1 MWGRRTAYLL
11 TLLGSLVFYGFYK
24 EWLSWIAMTTIFF
37 LPILSLLISLPAMLT
52 VKATLRCPQMV
63 RMGMPARTAQHLEC
77 MFPIP
82 PLKSR
87 IRLHNSL
94 SGESFLG
101 EPGELIPT
109 GHCGMMLVTY
119 DELMVYDYLGLF
131 KWRLRRPERTTVY
144 ILPKPVPGTYVP
156 EVAGKAVSLW
166 RPKRGGGF
174 SENHDLR
181 PYRPGDD
188 LRNLHWK
195 MSAKT
200 GKLIYREPI
209 EPVQN
214 GYVLTLSLSGNGEEL
229 DRKLGRLLWVSTQ
242 LNAKQLEHEVRCRTG
257 GGLVQFEVTDK
268 DSLEAGLCRL
278 LEGPVTSA
286 EEDPE
291 HNDVL
296 WSHHIGGDT
305 DEA

>member
-1 MWGRRTAYLL
+1 MWGRRIAYLL

-37 LPILSLLISLPAMLT
+37 LPLLSLLFSLPAMLT
-52 VKATLRCPQMV
+52 VKASLRCPQTV
-63 RMGMPARTAQHLEC
+63 RMGIPARIALHLDC
-77 MFPIP
+77 LFPIP
-82 PLKSR
+82 PVKSR

-94 SGESFLG
+94 SQESFLG

-109 GHCGMMLVTY
+109 NHCGVMIISC
-119 DELMVYDYLGLF
+119 DELLVYDYLGLF
-131 KWRLRRPERTTVY
+131 RRRLRGQDKTRVY
-144 ILPKPVPGTYVP
+144 VLPKPVPGAQLP
-156 EVAGKAVSLW
+156 ELAGKAVSLW

-214 GYVLTLSLSGNGEEL
+214 GYLLTLSLCGNAEEL
-229 DRKLGRLLWVSTQ
+229 DRKLGRLLWISTQ
-242 LNAKQLEHEVRCRTG
+242 LTVKQLEHDVRCRTG
-257 GGLVQFEVTDK
+257 SGEVQFQVTDK
-268 DSLEAGLCRL
+268 DSLEVGMCRL
-278 LEGPVTSA
+278 LEGPAAGA
-286 EEDPE
+286 ESEPE
-291 HNDVL
+291 HGDVL

>member
-11 TLLGSLVFYGFYK
+11 TLLGSVVFYGFYK
-24 EWLSWIAMTTIFF
+24 EWLSWIAMMAIFF
-37 LPILSLLISLPAMLT
+37 LPLLSLILSLPAMLT
-52 VKATLRCPQMV
+52 VRASLRCPKTV
-63 RMGMPARTAQHLEC
+63 RMGMPARTALHFDC

-82 PLKSR
+82 PVKSR
-87 IRLHNSL
+87 IRLRNSL

-109 GHCGMMLVTY
+109 EHCGVMAVSFDQLS
-119 DELMVYDYLGLF
+119 VYDYLGLF
-131 KWRLRRPERTTVY
+131 KWRLRRQDRASVY
-144 ILPKPVPGTYVP
+144 IMPKPIPGTQIP
-156 EVAGKAVSLW
+156 ELAGKAISLW

-214 GYVLTLSLSGNGEEL
+214 GYLLTISLSGTPEEL
-229 DRKLGRLLWVSTQ
+229 DRKLGRLLWIGTQ
-242 LNAKQLEHEVRCRTG
+242 LIVKQLEHNVRCRTG
-257 GGLVQFEVTDK
+257 NGMTQFQVTDK
-268 DSLEAGLCRL
+268 DSLERGMHQL
-278 LEGPVTSA
+278 LEGPATGA
-286 EEDPE
+286 EEEPE
-291 HNDVL
+291 HGDVL
-296 WSHHIGGDT
+296 WSHHVGGDT

>member
-1 MWGRRTAYLL
+1 M

-24 EWLSWIAMTTIFF
+24 EWLSWIAMITIFF
-37 LPILSLLISLPAMLT
+37 LPLLSLLLSLPAMLT
-52 VKATLRCPQMV
+52 VKASLRCPQTV
-63 RMGMPARTAQHLEC
+63 RMGMPARIALHFDC

-82 PLKSR
+82 PVKSR
-87 IRLHNSL
+87 IRLRNSL
-94 SGESFLG
+94 SEESFLG

-109 GHCGMMLVTY
+109 DHCGVMIISY
-119 DELMVYDYLGLF
+119 DELLVYDYLGLF
-131 KWRLRRPERTTVY
+131 RRRLRGQDRTMVY
-144 ILPKPVPGTYVP
+144 VLPKPVPGAQIP
-156 EVAGKAVSLW
+156 ELVGKAVSLW

-214 GYVLTLSLSGNGEEL
+214 GYLLTLSLCGNAEEL
-229 DRKLGRLLWVSTQ
+229 DRKLGRLLWTSTQ
-242 LNAKQLEHEVRCRTG
+242 LTVKQLEHNVRCRTG
-257 GGLVQFEVTDK
+257 SGEVQFQVTDK
-268 DSLEAGLCRL
+268 DSLEAGICRL
-278 LEGPVTSA
+278 LEGPAAGA
-286 EEDPE
+286 EGEPE
-291 HNDVL
+291 HGDVL
-296 WSHHIGGDT
+296 WSHHIGGDA